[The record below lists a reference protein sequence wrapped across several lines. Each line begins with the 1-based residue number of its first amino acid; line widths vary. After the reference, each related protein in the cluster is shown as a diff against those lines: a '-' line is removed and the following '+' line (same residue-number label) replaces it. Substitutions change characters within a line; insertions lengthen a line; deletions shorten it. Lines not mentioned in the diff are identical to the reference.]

1 MEYEVVIGL
10 EVHAQLLTHSKVFCR
25 CSAAFGAESNTQT
38 CPICT
43 GMPGVLPVINREA
56 VSFAIKTALT
66 VGATIQPLNRFAR
79 KNYFYPDLPKGYQIS
94 QYEQPLATGG
104 KLAIE
109 VNGQTKEIGITRIHM
124 EEDAGKLF
132 HGENLGDPEASF
144 VDFNRCGVPLL
155 EIVSEPD
162 LRSPE
167 EARLYLQKLR
177 QLLRY
182 LEVCDGNMEE
192 GSFRCDA
199 NVSIRPVGS
208 KELGTKAE
216 LKNMN
221 SFRHVK
227 HALEYEVARQQEAL
241 EAGEAIVQETRLWDP
256 SKSITISMRSKEEA
270 QDYRYFPEPDL
281 VPLVVDEAW
290 LEEVR
295 STLPELPD
303 AKRARFESVYGLP
316 AYDAGVLTATRAL
329 ADYYEAA
336 VEAFAGDPKMVSNWV
351 MSELLGLLN
360 RDGREITE
368 SPVDP
373 GGLAGLLRLMADGT
387 ISGKIAK
394 EVFEEMYATG
404 RDAEA
409 IVEEGGLEQI
419 SDTGELEALVVQV
432 LSENPD
438 AVERYRSGKT
448 QIVGFLVGQVMKAT
462 KGQANPKI
470 VNELLLSN
478 LAS

>member
-25 CSAAFGAESNTQT
+25 CSAAFGADANTQT

-66 VGATIQPLNRFAR
+66 VGATIHPLNRFAR

-104 KLAIE
+104 KLAFE

-227 HALEYEVARQQEAL
+227 HALEYEVARQQCPGVRGRAP
-241 EAGEAIVQETRLWDP
+241 AGGA
-256 SKSITISMRSKEEA
+256 
-270 QDYRYFPEPDL
+270 
-281 VPLVVDEAW
+281 
-290 LEEVR
+290 
-295 STLPELPD
+295 
-303 AKRARFESVYGLP
+303 
-316 AYDAGVLTATRAL
+316 
-329 ADYYEAA
+329 
-336 VEAFAGDPKMVSNWV
+336 
-351 MSELLGLLN
+351 
-360 RDGREITE
+360 
-368 SPVDP
+368 
-373 GGLAGLLRLMADGT
+373 
-387 ISGKIAK
+387 
-394 EVFEEMYATG
+394 
-404 RDAEA
+404 
-409 IVEEGGLEQI
+409 
-419 SDTGELEALVVQV
+419 
-432 LSENPD
+432 
-438 AVERYRSGKT
+438 
-448 QIVGFLVGQVMKAT
+448 
-462 KGQANPKI
+462 
-470 VNELLLSN
+470 
-478 LAS
+478 